1 MRLNCL
7 IRKEA
12 FCRKWALAFERKGTT
27 ADLRKARS
35 LRYEANCLMREIKEL
50 SCSKQGQ
57 LLE

>member
-1 MRLNCL
+1 MNLNCL
-7 IRKEA
+7 ISKEA
-12 FCRKWALAFERKGTT
+12 FCRKLALAFENRGTA

-57 LLE
+57 L